1 LSQTTTAAGTKP
13 AAPHEP
19 GEAPGMSHREVL
31 TALSGLLM
39 GMLVAI
45 LSSTVV
51 STSLPRIVSDLNG
64 SQTSYTWVITAT
76 LLATTVST
84 PLWGKFSDL
93 TNRKVL
99 LQVALVLFVLAS
111 VAAGFSQNTATLI
124 TFRVFQGLG
133 AGGLT
138 ALVQVVMSDII
149 SPRERGRYMGYLGA
163 VMSVGTIGGPLLGG
177 VLTDSIGWRWNF
189 FVGVPV
195 GVAALIVIQRTLHL
209 PPKPKKAVV
218 VDYWGAGLI
227 AGGVSLLLVWVSL
240 GGKQF
245 DWNSTTSWLM
255 GVGAAVLLA
264 LAVVVE
270 FRSKE
275 PIIPL
280 TLFTNRTF
288 TFAVVASLSVGVAM
302 FGTSVFLGQY
312 MQLARGQSP
321 TMAGILT
328 LPMVLGLLIS
338 SMVAGALISK
348 YGKWKPYMI
357 VGSVL
362 LAAGLFLM
370 STIEYDTNFAIVSVF
385 MAMMGLG
392 IGMVMQN
399 LVLVV
404 QNSVDVSV
412 VGAASSS
419 VAFFRSLGGTIGVS
433 VMGAVLGTKVSGYI
447 TDGLADAGVD
457 PSALG
462 SGGSTSIPDL
472 STVPGP
478 IRTIIESAYGQGV
491 ADVFL
496 IAAPL
501 AVITIVFVCLLPNV
515 ELGTKTGIQ
524 RAAASGDGADAD
536 AGAGAT
542 AGSAAAGA
550 GEAAAAPDDAS
561 AVEKGVAATAG
572 LAPSVSSAP
581 ATTTDGA
588 STPAPTSP
596 VDQGDDEPVVDPAD
610 TTTDTRTAPAAAA
623 RRHHSHATTGTGTI
637 DTIIATGAAEV
648 AGHPVSD
655 DELAESPVFSSLVE
669 EKDVAADR

>member
-1 LSQTTTAAGTKP
+1 VTQSTTSASRST

-111 VAAGFSQNTATLI
+111 VAAGFSQDTATLI

-177 VLTDSIGWRWNF
+177 VLTDTIGWRWNF

-195 GVAALIVIQRTLHL
+195 GIAALIVIQRTLHL
-209 PPKPKKAVV
+209 PPKPKKKVV

-227 AGGVSLLLVWVSL
+227 AGGVSLLLIWVSL

-245 DWNSTTSWLM
+245 EWASATSWVM
-255 GVGAAVLLA
+255 GLGAAALLA
-264 LAVVVE
+264 LAVLVE
-270 FRSKE
+270 FRTKE

-280 TLFTNRTF
+280 TLFKDRTF

-321 TMAGILT
+321 TMAGVLT
-328 LPMVLGLLIS
+328 LPMVLGLLVS

-348 YGKWKPYMI
+348 FGRWKPYMI
-357 VGSVL
+357 VGSIL

-370 STIEYDTNFAIVSVF
+370 STIEYDTNFAIVSVY
-385 MAMMGLG
+385 MALMGIG

-462 SGGSTSIPDL
+462 SGQSTSSIPDL
-472 STVPGP
+472 STVPAP

-501 AVITIVFVCLLPNV
+501 AIITIVFVCLLPNV

-524 RAAASGDGADAD
+524 RAAE
-536 AGAGAT
+536 
-542 AGSAAAGA
+542 GSPVTGTTRPTE
-550 GEAAAAPDDAS
+550 G
-561 AVEKGVAATAG
+561 GT
-572 LAPSVSSAP
+572 P
-581 ATTTDGA
+581 ATDTGA
-588 STPAPTSP
+588 
-596 VDQGDDEPVVDPAD
+596 VDTV
-610 TTTDTRTAPAAAA
+610 
-623 RRHHSHATTGTGTI
+623 
-637 DTIIATGAAEV
+637 IATQAAEV
-648 AGHPVSD
+648 AGHP
-655 DELAESPVFSSLVE
+655 AERRESVE
-669 EKDVAADR
+669 DGPRDQQHGAPRR

>member
-111 VAAGFSQNTATLI
+111 VAAGFSQDTATLI

-177 VLTDSIGWRWNF
+177 VLTDTIGWRWNF

-195 GVAALIVIQRTLHL
+195 GIAALIVIQRTLHL
-209 PPKPKKAVV
+209 PAKPKKKVV

-227 AGGVSLLLVWVSL
+227 AGGVSLLLIWVSL

-245 DWNSTTSWLM
+245 EWASATSWLM
-255 GVGAAVLLA
+255 GLGAAVLLA

-280 TLFTNRTF
+280 TLFKNRTF
-288 TFAVVASLSVGVAM
+288 TFAVIASLSVGVAM

-348 YGKWKPYMI
+348 YGTWKPYMI
-357 VGSVL
+357 VGSIL

-370 STIEYDTNFAIVSVF
+370 STIEYDTNFAVVSVF

-447 TDGLADAGVD
+447 TDGLTDAGVD

-462 SGGSTSIPDL
+462 SGESTTSIPDL

-501 AVITIVFVCLLPNV
+501 AIITIVFVCLLPNV
-515 ELGTKTGIQ
+515 ELGTKSGIQ
-524 RAAASGDGADAD
+524 RAAAAGPQGGAAPVDGAA
-536 AGAGAT
+536 ASPATKGA
-542 AGSAAAGA
+542 
-550 GEAAAAPDDAS
+550 
-561 AVEKGVAATAG
+561 AATAG
-572 LAPSVSSAP
+572 LAPAVSSAP
-581 ATTTDGA
+581 AEA
-588 STPAPTSP
+588 QP
-596 VDQGDDEPVVDPAD
+596 
-610 TTTDTRTAPAAAA
+610 R
-623 RRHHSHATTGTGTI
+623 TGTV

-655 DELAESPVFSSLVE
+655 DELSESPVFSSLVE

>member
-1 LSQTTTAAGTKP
+1 MSQTTTAAGTKP

-195 GVAALIVIQRTLHL
+195 GIAALIVIQKTLHL
-209 PPKPKKAVV
+209 PAKPKKAVV

-245 DWNSTTSWLM
+245 EWNSTASWLM
-255 GVGAAVLLA
+255 GVGAAVLLV
-264 LAVVVE
+264 LAVIVE
-270 FRSKE
+270 FRTKE

-280 TLFTNRTF
+280 TLFKNRTF
-288 TFAVVASLSVGVAM
+288 TFAVIASLSVGVAM

-370 STIEYDTNFAIVSVF
+370 STIEYDTNFFVVSVF

-447 TDGLADAGVD
+447 TDDLTSAGVD

-462 SGGSTSIPDL
+462 GGSVSSIPDL
-472 STVPGP
+472 STLPGP
-478 IRTIIESAYGQGV
+478 IRTIVESAYGQGV

-501 AVITIVFVCLLPNV
+501 AIITIVFVCLLPNV
-515 ELGTKTGIQ
+515 ELGTKSGIQ
-524 RAAASGDGADAD
+524 RAAAASSDDEGG
-536 AGAGAT
+536 
-542 AGSAAAGA
+542 
-550 GEAAAAPDDAS
+550 AAPVDGNDAS
-561 AVEKGVAATAG
+561 PAVKGAAATAG
-572 LAPSVSSAP
+572 LAPAVSSGP
-581 ATTTDGA
+581 ATAG
-588 STPAPTSP
+588 APTSP
-596 VDQGDDEPVVDPAD
+596 VDAGVMTGTGATTDAGAGNRAGSDAVAGAEAEAAGRHHAH
-610 TTTDTRTAPAAAA
+610 TTTR
-623 RRHHSHATTGTGTI
+623 TGTI

>member
-1 LSQTTTAAGTKP
+1 
-13 AAPHEP
+13 
-19 GEAPGMSHREVL
+19 MSHREVL

-51 STSLPRIVSDLNG
+51 STSLPRIVSDLHG

-149 SPRERGRYMGYLGA
+149 SPRERGRYMGFLGA

-195 GVAALIVIQRTLHL
+195 GIAALIVIQRTLHL
-209 PPKPKKAVV
+209 PPKPKKKVV
-218 VDYWGAGLI
+218 IDYWGAGLI

-245 DWNSTTSWLM
+245 DWNSVTSWSM
-255 GVGAAVLLA
+255 GVGAVVLLV
-264 LAVVVE
+264 LAVIVE
-270 FRSKE
+270 FKTEE

-280 TLFTNRTF
+280 TLFKNRTF

-370 STIEYDTNFAIVSVF
+370 STIEYDTNFFIVSVF

-447 TDGLADAGVD
+447 TDGLTDAGVD

-462 SGGSTSIPDL
+462 SGQSTSSIPDL

-501 AVITIVFVCLLPNV
+501 AIITIVFVCLLPNV

-524 RAAASGDGADAD
+524 RAAAQSGTTAG
-536 AGAGAT
+536 GAGTDTTSAPVGQV
-542 AGSAAAGA
+542 AGSGSARAAHAGS
-550 GEAAAAPDDAS
+550 GRS
-561 AVEKGVAATAG
+561 G
-572 LAPSVSSAP
+572 
-581 ATTTDGA
+581 
-588 STPAPTSP
+588 STPTGA
-596 VDQGDDEPVVDPAD
+596 VDTV
-610 TTTDTRTAPAAAA
+610 
-623 RRHHSHATTGTGTI
+623 
-637 DTIIATGAAEV
+637 IATGAAEV
-648 AGHPVSD
+648 AGHPVSED
-655 DELAESPVFSSLVE
+655 QNDPAQ
-669 EKDVAADR
+669 R

>member
-1 LSQTTTAAGTKP
+1 MSQTTTAAGTTP

-51 STSLPRIVSDLNG
+51 STSLPRIVSDLDG

-195 GVAALIVIQRTLHL
+195 GIAALVVIQKTLHL
-209 PPKPKKAVV
+209 PAKPKKKVV
-218 VDYWGAGLI
+218 IDYWGAGLI
-227 AGGVSLLLVWVSL
+227 AGGVSLLLIWVSL

-245 DWNSTTSWLM
+245 EWNSVTSWVM
-255 GVGAAVLLA
+255 GLGAAALLV

-357 VGSVL
+357 VGSIL

-370 STIEYDTNFAIVSVF
+370 STIEYDTNFFVVSVF

-447 TDGLADAGVD
+447 TDGLTDAGVD

-462 SGGSTSIPDL
+462 GGGATSIPDL

-501 AVITIVFVCLLPNV
+501 ALITIVFVCLLPNV
-515 ELGTKTGIQ
+515 ELGTKTGLQ
-524 RAAASGDGADAD
+524 RAASKTDGP
-536 AGAGAT
+536 T
-542 AGSAAAGA
+542 AGSASASAD
-550 GEAAAAPDDAS
+550 GEGGAAPVDGNDAS
-561 AVEKGVAATAG
+561 PAAKGVAATAG
-572 LAPSVSSAP
+572 LAPAVSSAP
-581 ATTTDGA
+581 ATA
-588 STPAPTSP
+588 STPAPTSGLASSPAP
-596 VDQGDDEPVVDPAD
+596 VSPIDEGGDAVE
-610 TTTDTRTAPAAAA
+610 
-623 RRHHSHATTGTGTI
+623 RRHHSHTATSTGTI

-648 AGHPVSD
+648 AGHPVPV

>member
-1 LSQTTTAAGTKP
+1 
-13 AAPHEP
+13 
-19 GEAPGMSHREVL
+19 MSHREVL

-195 GVAALIVIQRTLHL
+195 GIAALIVIQKTLHL
-209 PPKPKKAVV
+209 PAKPKKAVV

-245 DWNSTTSWLM
+245 EWNSTASWLM
-255 GVGAAVLLA
+255 GVGAAVLLV
-264 LAVVVE
+264 LAVIVE
-270 FRSKE
+270 FRTKE

-280 TLFTNRTF
+280 TLFKNRTF
-288 TFAVVASLSVGVAM
+288 TFAVIASLSVGVAM

-370 STIEYDTNFAIVSVF
+370 STIEYDTNFFVVSVF

-447 TDGLADAGVD
+447 TDDLTSAGVD

-462 SGGSTSIPDL
+462 GGSASSIPDL
-472 STVPGP
+472 STLPGP
-478 IRTIIESAYGQGV
+478 IRTIVESAYGQGV

-501 AVITIVFVCLLPNV
+501 AIITIVFVCLLPNV
-515 ELGTKTGIQ
+515 ELGTKSGIQ
-524 RAAASGDGADAD
+524 RAAAASSDDEGG
-536 AGAGAT
+536 
-542 AGSAAAGA
+542 
-550 GEAAAAPDDAS
+550 AAPVDGNDAS
-561 AVEKGVAATAG
+561 PAVKGAAATAG
-572 LAPSVSSAP
+572 LAPAVSSGP
-581 ATTTDGA
+581 ATAG
-588 STPAPTSP
+588 APTSP
-596 VDQGDDEPVVDPAD
+596 VDAGVMTGTGATTDAGAGNRAGSDAVAGAD
-610 TTTDTRTAPAAAA
+610 TAG
-623 RRHHSHATTGTGTI
+623 RHHARTTTRTGTI

>member
-1 LSQTTTAAGTKP
+1 
-13 AAPHEP
+13 
-19 GEAPGMSHREVL
+19 MSHREVL

-195 GVAALIVIQRTLHL
+195 GIAALIVIQKTLHL
-209 PPKPKKAVV
+209 PAKPKKAVV

-245 DWNSTTSWLM
+245 EWNSTASWLM
-255 GVGAAVLLA
+255 GVGAAVLLV
-264 LAVVVE
+264 LAVIVE
-270 FRSKE
+270 FRTKE

-280 TLFTNRTF
+280 TLFKNRTF
-288 TFAVVASLSVGVAM
+288 TFAVIASLSVGVAM

-370 STIEYDTNFAIVSVF
+370 STIEYDTNFFVVSVF

-447 TDGLADAGVD
+447 TDDLTSAGVD

-462 SGGSTSIPDL
+462 GGSASSIPDL
-472 STVPGP
+472 STLPGP
-478 IRTIIESAYGQGV
+478 IRTIVESAYGQGV

-501 AVITIVFVCLLPNV
+501 AIITIVFVCLLPNV
-515 ELGTKTGIQ
+515 ELGTKSGIQ
-524 RAAASGDGADAD
+524 RAAAASSDDEGG
-536 AGAGAT
+536 
-542 AGSAAAGA
+542 
-550 GEAAAAPDDAS
+550 AAPVDGNDAS
-561 AVEKGVAATAG
+561 PAVKGAAATAG
-572 LAPSVSSAP
+572 LAPAVSSGP
-581 ATTTDGA
+581 ATAG
-588 STPAPTSP
+588 APTSP
-596 VDQGDDEPVVDPAD
+596 VDAGVMTGTGATTDAGAGAGNRAGSDAVAGAEAEAAGRHHAH
-610 TTTDTRTAPAAAA
+610 TTTR
-623 RRHHSHATTGTGTI
+623 TGTI

>member
-1 LSQTTTAAGTKP
+1 MSQTTTAAGTKP

-195 GVAALIVIQRTLHL
+195 GIAALIVIQKTLHL
-209 PPKPKKAVV
+209 PAKPKKAVV

-245 DWNSTTSWLM
+245 EWNSTASWLM
-255 GVGAAVLLA
+255 GVGAAVLLV
-264 LAVVVE
+264 LAVIVE
-270 FRSKE
+270 FRTKE

-280 TLFTNRTF
+280 TLFKNRTF
-288 TFAVVASLSVGVAM
+288 TFAVIASLSVGVAM

-370 STIEYDTNFAIVSVF
+370 STIEYDTNFFVVSVF

-447 TDGLADAGVD
+447 TDDLTSAGVD

-462 SGGSTSIPDL
+462 GGSASSIPDL
-472 STVPGP
+472 STLPGP
-478 IRTIIESAYGQGV
+478 IRTIVESAYGQGV

-501 AVITIVFVCLLPNV
+501 AIITIVFVCLLPNV
-515 ELGTKTGIQ
+515 ELGTKSGIQ
-524 RAAASGDGADAD
+524 RAAAASSDDEGG
-536 AGAGAT
+536 
-542 AGSAAAGA
+542 
-550 GEAAAAPDDAS
+550 AAPVDGNDAS
-561 AVEKGVAATAG
+561 PAVKGAAATAG
-572 LAPSVSSAP
+572 LAPAVSSGP
-581 ATTTDGA
+581 VTSG
-588 STPAPTSP
+588 APTSP
-596 VDQGDDEPVVDPAD
+596 VDAGVMTGTGATTDAGAGNRAGSDAVAGAD
-610 TTTDTRTAPAAAA
+610 TAG
-623 RRHHSHATTGTGTI
+623 RHHAHTTTRTGTI

>member
-1 LSQTTTAAGTKP
+1 LSQTTTAAGTRP

-177 VLTDSIGWRWNF
+177 VLTDTIGWRWNF

-195 GVAALIVIQRTLHL
+195 GIAALIVIQRTLHL
-209 PPKPKKAVV
+209 PAKPKRKVV

-245 DWNSTTSWLM
+245 EWNSLTSWLM
-255 GVGAAVLLA
+255 GVGAAVLLV

-270 FRSKE
+270 FRTEE

-280 TLFTNRTF
+280 TLFRNRTF
-288 TFAVVASLSVGVAM
+288 TFAVIASLSVGVAM

-370 STIEYDTNFAIVSVF
+370 STIEYDTNFVIVSVY

-447 TDGLADAGVD
+447 TDGLTDAGVD

-462 SGGSTSIPDL
+462 SGESTTSIPDL
-472 STVPGP
+472 STVPAP

-501 AVITIVFVCLLPNV
+501 AIITIVFVCLLPNV
-515 ELGTKTGIQ
+515 ELGTKSGIQ
-524 RAAASGDGADAD
+524 RAAAAAPTTDGDDRSAGGAAPVDGNVASPATKGAAATAALAPAVSSAPVTTDDGPSDRGGDAPVSPTVGSGSASGSDAD
-536 AGAGAT
+536 AGALP
-542 AGSAAAGA
+542 
-550 GEAAAAPDDAS
+550 GE
-561 AVEKGVAATAG
+561 
-572 LAPSVSSAP
+572 
-581 ATTTDGA
+581 
-588 STPAPTSP
+588 
-596 VDQGDDEPVVDPAD
+596 
-610 TTTDTRTAPAAAA
+610 
-623 RRHHSHATTGTGTI
+623 RRHHSHTAARTGTI

-648 AGHPVSD
+648 AGHPVTD

>member
-1 LSQTTTAAGTKP
+1 
-13 AAPHEP
+13 
-19 GEAPGMSHREVL
+19 MSHREVL

-177 VLTDSIGWRWNF
+177 VLTDTIGWRWNF

-195 GVAALIVIQRTLHL
+195 GIAALIVIQRTLHL
-209 PPKPKKAVV
+209 PAKPKKKVV

-227 AGGVSLLLVWVSL
+227 AGGVSLLLIWVSL

-245 DWNSTTSWLM
+245 EWNSVTSWVM
-255 GVGAAVLLA
+255 GLGAAALLV

-288 TFAVVASLSVGVAM
+288 TFAVIASLSVGVAM

-370 STIEYDTNFAIVSVF
+370 STIEYDTNFVIVSVF

-404 QNSVDVSV
+404 QNSVDVGV

-447 TDGLADAGVD
+447 TDGLTDAGVD

-462 SGGSTSIPDL
+462 SGESTTSIPDL

-501 AVITIVFVCLLPNV
+501 AIITIVFVCLLPNV
-515 ELGTKTGIQ
+515 ELGTKTGLQ
-524 RAAASGDGADAD
+524 RAAAKGDGP
-536 AGAGAT
+536 T
-542 AGSAAAGA
+542 AGSASTD
-550 GEAAAAPDDAS
+550 GEGGAAPVDGNDAS
-561 AVEKGVAATAG
+561 PAAKGAAATAG
-572 LAPSVSSAP
+572 LAPAVSSAP
-581 ATTTDGA
+581 ATAAAPAPSAPASASTSTLTTDSPA
-588 STPAPTSP
+588 SSLSGSPAPVSP
-596 VDQGDDEPVVDPAD
+596 IDEGADPVE
-610 TTTDTRTAPAAAA
+610 TG
-623 RRHHSHATTGTGTI
+623 RRHHGHATTATGTI

-648 AGHPVSD
+648 AGHPVPA

>member
-195 GVAALIVIQRTLHL
+195 GIAALIVIQKTLHL
-209 PPKPKKAVV
+209 PAKPKKKVV

-227 AGGVSLLLVWVSL
+227 AGGVSLLLIWVSL

-245 DWNSTTSWLM
+245 EWNSVTSWVM
-255 GVGAAVLLA
+255 VVGAALLLV

-270 FRSKE
+270 FRTAE

-280 TLFTNRTF
+280 TLFRNRTF
-288 TFAVVASLSVGVAM
+288 TFAVIASLSVGVAM

-328 LPMVLGLLIS
+328 LPMVLGLLVS

-357 VGSVL
+357 VGSIL

-370 STIEYDTNFAIVSVF
+370 STIEYDTNFFVVSVF

-447 TDGLADAGVD
+447 TDGLTDAGVD
-457 PSALG
+457 PRALG
-462 SGGSTSIPDL
+462 SGESTTSIPDL

-501 AVITIVFVCLLPNV
+501 ALITIVFVCLLPNV
-515 ELGTKTGIQ
+515 ELGTKTGLQ
-524 RAAASGDGADAD
+524 RAAAKTDGPT
-536 AGAGAT
+536 AGPSAAT
-542 AGSAAAGA
+542 ASDGG
-550 GEAAAAPDDAS
+550 GGGAAPVDANAAS
-561 AVEKGVAATAG
+561 PAAKGVAATAG
-572 LAPSVSSAP
+572 LAPAVSSAP
-581 ATTTDGA
+581 AT
-588 STPAPTSP
+588 SS
-596 VDQGDDEPVVDPAD
+596 
-610 TTTDTRTAPAAAA
+610 
-623 RRHHSHATTGTGTI
+623 TGTI

-648 AGHPVSD
+648 AGHPVPA

>member
-1 LSQTTTAAGTKP
+1 
-13 AAPHEP
+13 
-19 GEAPGMSHREVL
+19 
-31 TALSGLLM
+31 
-39 GMLVAI
+39 
-45 LSSTVV
+45 
-51 STSLPRIVSDLNG
+51 
-64 SQTSYTWVITAT
+64 
-76 LLATTVST
+76 
-84 PLWGKFSDL
+84 
-93 TNRKVL
+93 
-99 LQVALVLFVLAS
+99 
-111 VAAGFSQNTATLI
+111 
-124 TFRVFQGLG
+124 
-133 AGGLT
+133 
-138 ALVQVVMSDII
+138 
-149 SPRERGRYMGYLGA
+149 MGYLGA

-177 VLTDSIGWRWNF
+177 VLTDTIGWRWNF

-195 GVAALIVIQRTLHL
+195 GIAALIVIQRTLHL
-209 PPKPKKAVV
+209 PAKPAKKVV

-227 AGGVSLLLVWVSL
+227 AGGVSLLLIWVSL

-245 DWNSTTSWLM
+245 EWNSAASWVM
-255 GVGAAVLLA
+255 AVGAVVLLA
-264 LAVVVE
+264 LAVLVE
-270 FRSKE
+270 VRTAE

-280 TLFTNRTF
+280 SLFKDRTF

-321 TMAGILT
+321 TMAGVLT
-328 LPMVLGLLIS
+328 LPMVLGLLVS

-348 YGKWKPYMI
+348 YGRWKPYMI

-370 STIEYDTNFAIVSVF
+370 STIEYDTNFAIVSVY
-385 MAMMGLG
+385 MALMGIG

-447 TDGLADAGVD
+447 TDGLTDAGVD

-462 SGGSTSIPDL
+462 SGQSTSSIPDL

-501 AVITIVFVCLLPNV
+501 AIITIVFVCLLPNV

-524 RAAASGDGADAD
+524 RAAEG
-536 AGAGAT
+536 
-542 AGSAAAGA
+542 
-550 GEAAAAPDDAS
+550 
-561 AVEKGVAATAG
+561 
-572 LAPSVSSAP
+572 
-581 ATTTDGA
+581 
-588 STPAPTSP
+588 TSP
-596 VDQGDDEPVVDPAD
+596 VTG
-610 TTTDTRTAPAAAA
+610 TTRPTEGGSPRTDTGTVDTA
-623 RRHHSHATTGTGTI
+623 
-637 DTIIATGAAEV
+637 IATQTAEV
-648 AGHPVSD
+648 AGHAAERRGSQQD
-655 DELAESPVFSSLVE
+655 GQHDEQHGT
-669 EKDVAADR
+669 RRH

>member
-245 DWNSTTSWLM
+245 EWASLTSWLM

-280 TLFTNRTF
+280 TLFKDRTF
-288 TFAVVASLSVGVAM
+288 TFAVIASLSVGVAM

-321 TMAGILT
+321 TMAGVLT
-328 LPMVLGLLIS
+328 LPMVLGLLVS

-348 YGKWKPYMI
+348 YGRWKPYMI

-370 STIEYDTNFAIVSVF
+370 STIEYDTNFAIVSVY

-447 TDGLADAGVD
+447 TDGLTDAGVD

-462 SGGSTSIPDL
+462 SGVSTTSIPDL

-524 RAAASGDGADAD
+524 RAAAAGDGPDAGA
-536 AGAGAT
+536 AGAGAAAGT
-542 AGSAAAGA
+542 AGETAGA
-550 GEAAAAPDDAS
+550 DAADPADAS
-561 AVEKGVAATAG
+561 VVEKGVAATAG

-581 ATTTDGA
+581 ATTTEGA
-588 STPAPTSP
+588 SSTAPTSP
-596 VDQGDDEPVVDPAD
+596 RDQGADEAESAHP
-610 TTTDTRTAPAAAA
+610 
-623 RRHHSHATTGTGTI
+623 HHPHATARTGTI

-669 EKDVAADR
+669 EKDVPADR

>member
-1 LSQTTTAAGTKP
+1 VTQTTTAGSAP
-13 AAPHEP
+13 AAAHP

-111 VAAGFSQNTATLI
+111 VAAGFSQDTATLI

-177 VLTDSIGWRWNF
+177 VLTDTIGWRWNF

-195 GVAALIVIQRTLHL
+195 GIAALIVIQRTLHL
-209 PPKPKKAVV
+209 PPKPAKKVV

-227 AGGVSLLLVWVSL
+227 AGGVSLLLIWVSL

-245 DWNSTTSWLM
+245 EWNSAASWVM
-255 GVGAAVLLA
+255 AVGAVVLLA
-264 LAVVVE
+264 LAVLVE
-270 FRSKE
+270 VRTAE

-280 TLFTNRTF
+280 SLFKDRTF

-321 TMAGILT
+321 TMAGVLT
-328 LPMVLGLLIS
+328 LPMVLGLLVS

-348 YGKWKPYMI
+348 FGRWKPYMI

-370 STIEYDTNFAIVSVF
+370 STIEYDTNFAIVSVY
-385 MAMMGLG
+385 MALMGIG

-447 TDGLADAGVD
+447 TDGLTDAGVD

-462 SGGSTSIPDL
+462 SGQSTSSIPDL

-501 AVITIVFVCLLPNV
+501 AIITIVFVCLLPNV

-524 RAAASGDGADAD
+524 RAAEG
-536 AGAGAT
+536 
-542 AGSAAAGA
+542 
-550 GEAAAAPDDAS
+550 
-561 AVEKGVAATAG
+561 
-572 LAPSVSSAP
+572 
-581 ATTTDGA
+581 
-588 STPAPTSP
+588 TSP
-596 VDQGDDEPVVDPAD
+596 VTG
-610 TTTDTRTAPAAAA
+610 TTRPTEGGSPRTDTGTVDTA
-623 RRHHSHATTGTGTI
+623 
-637 DTIIATGAAEV
+637 IATQTAEV
-648 AGHPVSD
+648 AGHAAERRTQQD
-655 DELAESPVFSSLVE
+655 GHHDEQHGT
-669 EKDVAADR
+669 RRH

>member
-1 LSQTTTAAGTKP
+1 MSQTTTAAGTKP

-195 GVAALIVIQRTLHL
+195 GIAALIVIQKTLHL
-209 PPKPKKAVV
+209 PAKPKKAVV

-245 DWNSTTSWLM
+245 EWNSTASWLM
-255 GVGAAVLLA
+255 GVGAAVLLV
-264 LAVVVE
+264 LAVIVE
-270 FRSKE
+270 FRTKE

-280 TLFTNRTF
+280 TLFKNRTF
-288 TFAVVASLSVGVAM
+288 TFAVIASLSVGVAM

-370 STIEYDTNFAIVSVF
+370 STIEYDTNFFVVSVF

-447 TDGLADAGVD
+447 TDDLTSAGVD

-462 SGGSTSIPDL
+462 GGSASSIPDL
-472 STVPGP
+472 STLPGP
-478 IRTIIESAYGQGV
+478 IRTIVESAYGQGV

-501 AVITIVFVCLLPNV
+501 AIITIVFVCLLPNV
-515 ELGTKTGIQ
+515 ELGTKSGIQ
-524 RAAASGDGADAD
+524 RAAAASSDDEGG
-536 AGAGAT
+536 
-542 AGSAAAGA
+542 
-550 GEAAAAPDDAS
+550 AAPVDGNDAS
-561 AVEKGVAATAG
+561 PAVKGAAATAG
-572 LAPSVSSAP
+572 LAPAVSSGP
-581 ATTTDGA
+581 ATAG
-588 STPAPTSP
+588 APTSP
-596 VDQGDDEPVVDPAD
+596 VDAGVMTGTGATTDAGAGAGNRAGSDAVAGAEAEAAGRHHAH
-610 TTTDTRTAPAAAA
+610 TTTR
-623 RRHHSHATTGTGTI
+623 TGTI

>member
-1 LSQTTTAAGTKP
+1 LSQTTTAAGTMP

-245 DWNSTTSWLM
+245 EWASLTSWLM

-280 TLFTNRTF
+280 TLFKNRTF
-288 TFAVVASLSVGVAM
+288 TFAVIASLSVGVAM

-321 TMAGILT
+321 TMAGVLT
-328 LPMVLGLLIS
+328 LPMVLGLLVS

-348 YGKWKPYMI
+348 YGRWKPYMI

-447 TDGLADAGVD
+447 TDGLTDAGVD

-462 SGGSTSIPDL
+462 SGVSTTSIPDL

-501 AVITIVFVCLLPNV
+501 AVVTIVFVCLLPNV

-524 RAAASGDGADAD
+524 RAAAAGDGPA
-536 AGAGAT
+536 AGAGAGAAAGTAGAT
-542 AGSAAAGA
+542 AGADAADPA
-550 GEAAAAPDDAS
+550 DAS
-561 AVEKGVAATAG
+561 VVEKGVAATAG

-581 ATTTDGA
+581 ATTTVGA
-588 STPAPTSP
+588 SSVAPTSP
-596 VDQGDDEPVVDPAD
+596 VDQGADETEGAH
-610 TTTDTRTAPAAAA
+610 
-623 RRHHSHATTGTGTI
+623 RHHSHATARTGTI

>member
-195 GVAALIVIQRTLHL
+195 GIAALIVIQKTLHL
-209 PPKPKKAVV
+209 PAKPKKAVV

-245 DWNSTTSWLM
+245 EWNSTASWLM
-255 GVGAAVLLA
+255 GVGAAVLLV
-264 LAVVVE
+264 LAVIVE
-270 FRSKE
+270 FRTKE

-280 TLFTNRTF
+280 TLFKNRTF
-288 TFAVVASLSVGVAM
+288 TFAVIASLSVGVAM

-370 STIEYDTNFAIVSVF
+370 STIEYDTNFFVVSVF

-447 TDGLADAGVD
+447 TDDLTSAGVD

-462 SGGSTSIPDL
+462 GGSASSIPDL
-472 STVPGP
+472 STLPGP
-478 IRTIIESAYGQGV
+478 IRTIVESAYGQGV

-501 AVITIVFVCLLPNV
+501 AIITIVFVCLLPNV
-515 ELGTKTGIQ
+515 ELGTKSGIQ
-524 RAAASGDGADAD
+524 RAAAASSDDEGG
-536 AGAGAT
+536 
-542 AGSAAAGA
+542 
-550 GEAAAAPDDAS
+550 AAPVDGNDAS
-561 AVEKGVAATAG
+561 PAVKGAAATAG
-572 LAPSVSSAP
+572 LAPAVSSGP
-581 ATTTDGA
+581 ATAG
-588 STPAPTSP
+588 APTSP
-596 VDQGDDEPVVDPAD
+596 VDAGVMTGTGATTDAGAGAGNRAGSDAVAGAEAAGRHHAH
-610 TTTDTRTAPAAAA
+610 TTTR
-623 RRHHSHATTGTGTI
+623 TGTI

>member
-1 LSQTTTAAGTKP
+1 MSQTTTTAAAGAGTKP

-280 TLFTNRTF
+280 TLFKNRTF

-447 TDGLADAGVD
+447 TDGLTDAGVD

-524 RAAASGDGADAD
+524 RAAASGDGA
-536 AGAGAT
+536 GAGAT
-542 AGSAAAGA
+542 AGSGAAGA
-550 GEAAAAPDDAS
+550 GADVAAAAPDDAS

-581 ATTTDGA
+581 AATTDGA

-596 VDQGDDEPVVDPAD
+596 VDQGDDESVVDPAG
-610 TTTDTRTAPAAAA
+610 TRTAPAAAG

>member
-1 LSQTTTAAGTKP
+1 MSQTTTVAGTTP

-51 STSLPRIVSDLNG
+51 STSLPRIVSDLDG

-177 VLTDSIGWRWNF
+177 VLTDTIGWRWNF

-195 GVAALIVIQRTLHL
+195 GIAALIVIQRTLHL
-209 PPKPKKAVV
+209 PAKPAKKVV
-218 VDYWGAGLI
+218 IDYWGAGLI
-227 AGGVSLLLVWVSL
+227 AGGVSLLLIWVSL

-245 DWNSTTSWLM
+245 EWNSVTSWVM
-255 GVGAAVLLA
+255 GLGAAALLV

-280 TLFTNRTF
+280 TLFKNRTF

-357 VGSVL
+357 VGSIL

-370 STIEYDTNFAIVSVF
+370 STIEYDTNFVVVSVF

-447 TDGLADAGVD
+447 TDGLTDAGVD

-462 SGGSTSIPDL
+462 SGESTSSIPDL

-501 AVITIVFVCLLPNV
+501 ALITIVFVCLLPNV
-515 ELGTKTGIQ
+515 ELGTKTGLQ
-524 RAAASGDGADAD
+524 RAAAKTDGP
-536 AGAGAT
+536 T
-542 AGSAAAGA
+542 AGSAASASA
-550 GEAAAAPDDAS
+550 DGEGGAAPVDANDAS
-561 AVEKGVAATAG
+561 PAAKGVAATAG
-572 LAPSVSSAP
+572 LAPAVSSAP
-581 ATTTDGA
+581 ATA
-588 STPAPTSP
+588 STPAPTSGLAGSPAP
-596 VDQGDDEPVVDPAD
+596 VSPIDEGGDAVD
-610 TTTDTRTAPAAAA
+610 
-623 RRHHSHATTGTGTI
+623 RRHHSHTATTTGTI

-648 AGHPVSD
+648 AGHPVPV

>member
-1 LSQTTTAAGTKP
+1 MSQTTTAAGTRP

-177 VLTDSIGWRWNF
+177 VLTDTIGWRWNF

-195 GVAALIVIQRTLHL
+195 GIAALIVIQRTLHL
-209 PPKPKKAVV
+209 PAKPKRKVV

-245 DWNSTTSWLM
+245 EWNSLTSWLM
-255 GVGAAVLLA
+255 GVGAAVLLV

-270 FRSKE
+270 FRTEE

-280 TLFTNRTF
+280 TLFRNRTF
-288 TFAVVASLSVGVAM
+288 TFAVIASLSVGVAM

-370 STIEYDTNFAIVSVF
+370 STIEYDTNFVIVSVY

-447 TDGLADAGVD
+447 TDGLTDAGVD

-462 SGGSTSIPDL
+462 SGESTTSIPDL
-472 STVPGP
+472 STVPAP

-501 AVITIVFVCLLPNV
+501 AIITIVFVCLLPNV
-515 ELGTKTGIQ
+515 ELGTKSGIQ
-524 RAAASGDGADAD
+524 RAAAAAPTTDGDDRSAGGAASVDGNVASPATKGAAATAALAPAVSSAPVTTDDGPSDRGGDAPVSPTVGSGSASGSDAD
-536 AGAGAT
+536 AGALP
-542 AGSAAAGA
+542 
-550 GEAAAAPDDAS
+550 GE
-561 AVEKGVAATAG
+561 
-572 LAPSVSSAP
+572 
-581 ATTTDGA
+581 
-588 STPAPTSP
+588 
-596 VDQGDDEPVVDPAD
+596 
-610 TTTDTRTAPAAAA
+610 
-623 RRHHSHATTGTGTI
+623 RRHHSHTAARTGTI

-648 AGHPVSD
+648 AGHPVTD

>member
-1 LSQTTTAAGTKP
+1 VTQSTTSASQT

-93 TNRKVL
+93 TDRKIL
-99 LQVALVLFVLAS
+99 LQAALVLFVLAS
-111 VAAGFSQNTATLI
+111 VAAGFSQDTATLI

-177 VLTDSIGWRWNF
+177 VLTDTIGWRWNF

-195 GVAALIVIQRTLHL
+195 GIAALIVIQRTLHL
-209 PPKPKKAVV
+209 PAKPKKKVV
-218 VDYWGAGLI
+218 VDYWGASLI
-227 AGGVSLLLVWVSL
+227 AGGVSLLLIWVSL

-245 DWNSTTSWLM
+245 EWNSAASWLM

-264 LAVVVE
+264 LAVLVE
-270 FRSKE
+270 FRTAE

-280 TLFTNRTF
+280 SLFKDRTF

-328 LPMVLGLLIS
+328 LPMVLGLLLS

-348 YGKWKPYMI
+348 HGHWKPYMI

-370 STIEYDTNFAIVSVF
+370 GTIEYDTAFWVVSIY
-385 MAMMGLG
+385 MALMGIG

-404 QNSVDVSV
+404 QNAVDVSV
-412 VGAASSS
+412 VGAASST

-433 VMGAVLGTKVSGYI
+433 IMGAVLGTKVSGYI
-447 TDGLADAGVD
+447 TDGLTDAGVD

-462 SGGSTSIPDL
+462 DGQSTTSIPDL

-496 IAAPL
+496 LAAPL
-501 AVITIVFVCLLPNV
+501 AIVTIVFVCLLPNV
-515 ELGTKTGIQ
+515 ELGTKSGIQ
-524 RAAASGDGADAD
+524 RAAEGGT
-536 AGAGAT
+536 T
-542 AGSAAAGA
+542 APTEGG
-550 GEAAAAPDDAS
+550 
-561 AVEKGVAATAG
+561 T
-572 LAPSVSSAP
+572 P
-581 ATTTDGA
+581 ATDTGA
-588 STPAPTSP
+588 
-596 VDQGDDEPVVDPAD
+596 VDTV
-610 TTTDTRTAPAAAA
+610 
-623 RRHHSHATTGTGTI
+623 
-637 DTIIATGAAEV
+637 IATQAAEV
-648 AGHPVSD
+648 AGHP
-655 DELAESPVFSSLVE
+655 AEHREPVEDGRHDPQHGSQ
-669 EKDVAADR
+669 RH

>member
-1 LSQTTTAAGTKP
+1 MSQTTTAAGTEP

-51 STSLPRIVSDLNG
+51 STSLPRIVSDLDG

-177 VLTDSIGWRWNF
+177 VLTDTIGWRWNF

-195 GVAALIVIQRTLHL
+195 GIAALIVIQRTLHL
-209 PPKPKKAVV
+209 PAKPAKKVV
-218 VDYWGAGLI
+218 IDYWGAGLI
-227 AGGVSLLLVWVSL
+227 AGGVSLLLIWVSL

-245 DWNSTTSWLM
+245 EWNSVTSWVM
-255 GVGAAVLLA
+255 GLGAAALLV

-270 FRSKE
+270 FRSEE

-280 TLFTNRTF
+280 TLFKNRTF

-357 VGSVL
+357 VGSIL

-370 STIEYDTNFAIVSVF
+370 STIEYDTNFAVVSVF

-447 TDGLADAGVD
+447 TDGLTDASVD

-462 SGGSTSIPDL
+462 SGESASSIPDL

-501 AVITIVFVCLLPNV
+501 ALITIVFVCLLPNV
-515 ELGTKTGIQ
+515 ELGTKTGLQ
-524 RAAASGDGADAD
+524 RAAAKTDGP
-536 AGAGAT
+536 T
-542 AGSAAAGA
+542 AGSASTD
-550 GEAAAAPDDAS
+550 GEGGAAPVDANDAS
-561 AVEKGVAATAG
+561 PAAKGVAATAG
-572 LAPSVSSAP
+572 LAPAVSSAP
-581 ATTTDGA
+581 ATAT
-588 STPAPTSP
+588 TPAPSSGLSGSRAPVSP
-596 VDQGDDEPVVDPAD
+596 IDEGGDAVEAGH
-610 TTTDTRTAPAAAA
+610 
-623 RRHHSHATTGTGTI
+623 RHHSHTTTATGTI

-648 AGHPVSD
+648 AGHPVPA

>member
-1 LSQTTTAAGTKP
+1 
-13 AAPHEP
+13 
-19 GEAPGMSHREVL
+19 
-31 TALSGLLM
+31 
-39 GMLVAI
+39 
-45 LSSTVV
+45 
-51 STSLPRIVSDLNG
+51 
-64 SQTSYTWVITAT
+64 
-76 LLATTVST
+76 
-84 PLWGKFSDL
+84 
-93 TNRKVL
+93 
-99 LQVALVLFVLAS
+99 
-111 VAAGFSQNTATLI
+111 
-124 TFRVFQGLG
+124 
-133 AGGLT
+133 
-138 ALVQVVMSDII
+138 
-149 SPRERGRYMGYLGA
+149 MGYLGA

-177 VLTDSIGWRWNF
+177 VLTDTIGWRWNF

-195 GVAALIVIQRTLHL
+195 GIAALIVIQRTLHL
-209 PPKPKKAVV
+209 PAKPKKKVV
-218 VDYWGAGLI
+218 IDYWGAGLI
-227 AGGVSLLLVWVSL
+227 AGGVSLLLIWVSL

-245 DWNSTTSWLM
+245 EWNSVTSWVM
-255 GVGAAVLLA
+255 GLGAAALLV
-264 LAVVVE
+264 LAVIVE

-280 TLFTNRTF
+280 TLFKNRTF

-321 TMAGILT
+321 TMAGVLT

-357 VGSVL
+357 VGSIL

-370 STIEYDTNFAIVSVF
+370 STIEYDTNFFIVSVF

-404 QNSVDVSV
+404 QNSVDVGV

-447 TDGLADAGVD
+447 SDGLTDAGVD

-462 SGGSTSIPDL
+462 SGESTTSIPDL

-501 AVITIVFVCLLPNV
+501 AIITIIFVCLLPNV

-524 RAAASGDGADAD
+524 RAAAATDGPTTGST
-536 AGAGAT
+536 GAEAAVDGNQASP
-542 AGSAAAGA
+542 AVKGAAAT
-550 GEAAAAPDDAS
+550 S
-561 AVEKGVAATAG
+561 A
-572 LAPSVSSAP
+572 LAPAVSSAP
-581 ATTTDGA
+581 TTA
-588 STPAPTSP
+588 STPAPVSAT
-596 VDQGDDEPVVDPAD
+596 DPAS
-610 TTTDTRTAPAAAA
+610 ASAAAPVSPIDEGA
-623 RRHHSHATTGTGTI
+623 DAQPRHHAHTATGTGTI

>member
-1 LSQTTTAAGTKP
+1 MTQTISAAGTKP

-149 SPRERGRYMGYLGA
+149 SPRERGRYMGFLGA

-195 GVAALIVIQRTLHL
+195 GIAALIVIQKTLHL
-209 PPKPKKAVV
+209 PAKPKKKVV
-218 VDYWGAGLI
+218 IDYWGAGLI
-227 AGGVSLLLVWVSL
+227 AGGVSLLLIWVSL

-245 DWNSTTSWLM
+245 EWNSVTSWVM
-255 GVGAAVLLA
+255 GLGAAALLVV
-264 LAVVVE
+264 AVIVE
-270 FRSKE
+270 FKTKE

-280 TLFTNRTF
+280 TLFKNRTF

-357 VGSVL
+357 VGSIL

-447 TDGLADAGVD
+447 TDGLTDAGVD

-462 SGGSTSIPDL
+462 SGESATSIPDL

-501 AVITIVFVCLLPNV
+501 AIITIVFVCLLPNV

-524 RAAASGDGADAD
+524 RAAASTDGPT
-536 AGAGAT
+536 GST
-542 AGSAAAGA
+542 GSAAAGA
-550 GEAAAAPDDAS
+550 VAGSAPVDADEASPAAKGAAATSAMAPA
-561 AVEKGVAATAG
+561 
-572 LAPSVSSAP
+572 VSSAP
-581 ATTTDGA
+581 PTAEAGTGSAAVSASTSGGA
-588 STPAPTSP
+588 STSAPVSP
-596 VDQGDDEPVVDPAD
+596 IDEGRDAE
-610 TTTDTRTAPAAAA
+610 
-623 RRHHSHATTGTGTI
+623 RRHHAHATTGTGTI

>member
-1 LSQTTTAAGTKP
+1 
-13 AAPHEP
+13 
-19 GEAPGMSHREVL
+19 MSHREVL

-195 GVAALIVIQRTLHL
+195 GIAALIVIQKTLHL
-209 PPKPKKAVV
+209 PAKPKKAVV

-245 DWNSTTSWLM
+245 EWNSTASWLM
-255 GVGAAVLLA
+255 GVGAAVLLV
-264 LAVVVE
+264 LAVIVE
-270 FRSKE
+270 FRTKE

-280 TLFTNRTF
+280 TLFKNRTF
-288 TFAVVASLSVGVAM
+288 TFAVIASLSVGVAM

-370 STIEYDTNFAIVSVF
+370 STIEYDTNFFVVSVF

-447 TDGLADAGVD
+447 TDDLTSAGVD

-462 SGGSTSIPDL
+462 GGSVSSIPDL
-472 STVPGP
+472 STLPGP
-478 IRTIIESAYGQGV
+478 IRTIVESAYGQGV

-501 AVITIVFVCLLPNV
+501 AIITIVFVCLLPNV
-515 ELGTKTGIQ
+515 ELGTKSGIQ
-524 RAAASGDGADAD
+524 RAAAASSDDEGG
-536 AGAGAT
+536 
-542 AGSAAAGA
+542 
-550 GEAAAAPDDAS
+550 AAPVDGNDAS
-561 AVEKGVAATAG
+561 PAVKGAAATAG
-572 LAPSVSSAP
+572 LAPAVSSGP
-581 ATTTDGA
+581 ATAG
-588 STPAPTSP
+588 APTSP
-596 VDQGDDEPVVDPAD
+596 VDAGVMTGTGATTDAGAGNRAGSDAVAGAEAEAAGRHHAH
-610 TTTDTRTAPAAAA
+610 TTTR
-623 RRHHSHATTGTGTI
+623 TGTI

>member
-1 LSQTTTAAGTKP
+1 
-13 AAPHEP
+13 
-19 GEAPGMSHREVL
+19 MSHREVL

-195 GVAALIVIQRTLHL
+195 GIAALIVIQKTLHL
-209 PPKPKKAVV
+209 PAKPKKAVV

-245 DWNSTTSWLM
+245 EWNSTASWLM
-255 GVGAAVLLA
+255 GVGAAVLLV
-264 LAVVVE
+264 LAVIVE
-270 FRSKE
+270 FRTKE

-280 TLFTNRTF
+280 TLFKNRTF
-288 TFAVVASLSVGVAM
+288 TFAVIASLSVGVAM

-370 STIEYDTNFAIVSVF
+370 STIEYDTNFFVVSVF

-447 TDGLADAGVD
+447 TDDLTSAGVD

-462 SGGSTSIPDL
+462 GGSASSIPDL
-472 STVPGP
+472 STLPGP
-478 IRTIIESAYGQGV
+478 IRTIVESAYGQGV

-501 AVITIVFVCLLPNV
+501 AIITIVFVCLLPNV
-515 ELGTKTGIQ
+515 ELGTKSGIQ
-524 RAAASGDGADAD
+524 RAAAASSDDEGG
-536 AGAGAT
+536 
-542 AGSAAAGA
+542 
-550 GEAAAAPDDAS
+550 AAPVDGNDAS
-561 AVEKGVAATAG
+561 PAVKGAAATAG
-572 LAPSVSSAP
+572 LAPAVSSGP
-581 ATTTDGA
+581 VTSG
-588 STPAPTSP
+588 APTSP
-596 VDQGDDEPVVDPAD
+596 VDAGAMTGTDAGAGAGAGAGNRAGSDAVAGAD
-610 TTTDTRTAPAAAA
+610 AAGRHHAHTTTR
-623 RRHHSHATTGTGTI
+623 TGTI